1 MNTYRIGWF
10 STGRGK
16 GSRDLLIV
24 VQDRV
29 RSGDIKAS
37 IEFVFCSRE
46 PGEAEGSDLFIELV
60 KGYGVPL
67 VCFSSRKFR
76 PQLKSESRPEWRL
89 EYDREVMKRVEGFAP
104 DLCVLAGYMLV
115 VGSEMCQKYKMINLH
130 PALPGGPA
138 GTWQEVIWQL
148 IEHQADST
156 GAMMHLVTPE
166 LDKGPPV
173 TFHCFSIRGEPFDR
187 YWEEI
192 DRLPVEEVRS
202 EQGEDNLLFRLIRQ
216 YGMVR
221 ETPLVAATIKA
232 FSEGR
237 VRIEEGKVL
246 DASGG
251 SVTAYDLSADI
262 EEIVQGK
269 AD

>member
-1 MNTYRIGWF
+1 MYRIGWF

-16 GSRDLLIV
+16 GSRDLLTV
-24 VQDRV
+24 VHDSVV
-29 RSGDIKAS
+29 RGDIRAS

-46 PGEAEGSDLFIELV
+46 PAEAEGSDLFIELV
-60 KGYGVPL
+60 RSYDIPL
-67 VCFSSRKFR
+67 VCFSSRKFL
-76 PQLKSESRPEWRL
+76 PQLKSQSRPEWRL
-89 EYDREVMKRVEGFAP
+89 EYDREVMKRMEGFAP

-115 VGSEMCQKYKMINLH
+115 VGREMCQKYKMINLH

-148 IEHQADST
+148 IEGQAEST

-173 TFHCFSIRGEPFDR
+173 TFHRFSIGGEPFDR

-192 DRLPVEEVRS
+192 EGLSIEQVKR
-202 EQGEDNLLFRLIRQ
+202 EQGEDNPLFRLIRQ

-221 ETPLVAATIKA
+221 ETPLVAATVKA

-237 VRIEEGKVL
+237 VRIEEGRVL
-246 DASGG
+246 DAGG
-251 SVTAYDLSADI
+251 EPITAYDLTADI
-262 EEIVQGK
+262 EKIVRGK
-269 AD
+269 AG